1 MNLFV
6 SGRHQRNRPLDISQ
20 SPFAPANFPILPYIV
35 GVEGATAGYG
45 FYSSTAPERDDVFL
59 FAFAEGTKCA
69 GVFTRSTTASEDI
82 SWCRDAI
89 RKGGGQARCLIV
101 NAGNSNAFTG
111 EFGRQKNAS
120 TVEALTRTLDV
131 APETCFLAATGVIG
145 EPLPS
150 PSAIAS
156 LVPSLKE
163 KLESP
168 DWEAC
173 AKAFMTT
180 DTFAKGAG
188 RVFELE
194 GREISIAGIAKGSG
208 MIAPNMATMLAYVFT
223 DLAIDAEVLDALI
236 RDITDRT
243 FNSISVDGDT
253 STSDSFMIFATGNAG
268 NNSIVSVDDPRYQ
281 VVKEEFEAVAKS
293 LALQIVEDG
302 EGATKVVTVKVV
314 GAQSKDS
321 ARVIACS
328 IANSPL
334 VKTAIAAGDANW
346 GRIVMAIG
354 KSYELVERDKLAIYY
369 DRCLVAEGGGRASSY
384 REEAVSAVCAQSRYT
399 ITVDLGMGTEEVSVY
414 TCDLTERYIHIN
426 GSYRT

>member
-1 MNLFV
+1 M
-6 SGRHQRNRPLDISQ
+6 DITQ
-20 SPFAPANFPILPYIV
+20 SPFAPSNFPILPYIE
-35 GVEGATAGYG
+35 GVDGATAGYG

-69 GVFTRSTTASEDI
+69 GVFTRSTTASDDI
-82 SWCRDAI
+82 SWCRDSI
-89 RKGGGQARCLIV
+89 RTGGGRARCLIV

-120 TVEALTRTLDV
+120 TVEALTRTLDI

-150 PSAIAS
+150 PNAIAS
-156 LVPSLKE
+156 LVPTLKE

-194 GREISIAGIAKGSG
+194 GHQISIAGIAKGSG

-223 DLAIDAEVLDALI
+223 DLAIDPEVLDALI

-243 FNSISVDGDT
+243 FNCISVDGDT
-253 STSDSFMIFATGNAG
+253 STSDSFMIFATGKAG
-268 NNSIVSVDDPRYQ
+268 NDSIISVDDSRYQ
-281 VVKEEFEAVAKS
+281 VVKEEFEAVARS

-302 EGATKVVTVKVV
+302 EGATKVVTVKVT

-321 ARVIACS
+321 ARIIACS

-346 GRIVMAIG
+346 GRIIMAIG
-354 KSYELVERDKLAIYY
+354 KSYEFVDRNKLAIYY
-369 DRCLVAEGGGRASSY
+369 DSCLVAEEGGRASSY
-384 REEAVSAVCAQSRYT
+384 SEEAVSAVCAKSRYT
-399 ITVDLGMGTEEVSVY
+399 ITVDLAMGTEEVSVY